1 MDSFENHVEA
11 LLDLGRESC
20 LLPKH
25 SIKDKEVVTNTF
37 DGSRYTK
44 EETLIKCM
52 FFMKKLLILIESE
65 RRRLVHLVK

>member
-37 DGSRYTK
+37 D
-44 EETLIKCM
+44 
-52 FFMKKLLILIESE
+52 
-65 RRRLVHLVK
+65 